1 MSFPS
6 SQISQSKFVILGG
19 GLGGALLACF
29 LGKAGH
35 SVDVYEMRDDL
46 RTTEIV
52 GGRSINLALSY
63 RGLCALEKIGL
74 AEEVLKIAVP
84 MRGRM
89 IHSRSGETAFQ
100 PYGVDD
106 SQAINSV
113 SRGGLNVILLTAAAK
128 YPSVRLFFNQ
138 KCVDVDA
145 DSGRVELIDTKTGEL
160 REVRAESIFAVDG
173 AFSAVR
179 RALQKRE
186 RFDYSQT
193 YLEHGYKEL
202 TIPAAP
208 GGGFRIEKNAL
219 HIWPRKS
226 FMMIALPNADGSFT
240 VTLFWPFEGENS
252 FAAIRDEA
260 DLQSFFARQFPDA
273 AQLLP
278 DLAAQYFHNPT
289 GSLVT
294 IRCRPWHV
302 GGRICLLGDAAH
314 AVVPFYGQ
322 GMNAAFEDVLELDAC
337 ISEFANSPE
346 RDLVMMGCTDDQ
358 MLHWRG
364 AFERFEFLRKPHADA
379 LADLAVGNFLEMR
392 DKTGSQLFLWKKKY
406 EKFLAKLLPGRFIPL
421 YVMVTFTRIPYADA
435 VRRAGIQNQ
444 TVLAGAIILVGLVV
458 AVLYW
463 AF

>member
-1 MSFPS
+1 LAIQQDIRGVDPRVNAE
-6 SQISQSKFVILGG
+6 FVIVGS

-35 SVDVYEMRDDL
+35 TVDVYEMRDDL

-74 AEEVLKIAVP
+74 ADEVLKTAVP

-89 IHSRSGETAFQ
+89 IHSRTGETAFQ

-113 SRGGLNVILLTAAAK
+113 SRGGLNVILLSAAAK
-128 YPSVRLFFNQ
+128 YPNVRLFFNE
-138 KCVDVDA
+138 KCTDA
-145 DSGRVELIDTKTGEL
+145 DADTGRLDFTNTKTGQHTNVEAKTIL
-160 REVRAESIFAVDG
+160 SVDG

-208 GGGFRIEKNAL
+208 GGGFRLEKNAL

-260 DLQSFFARQFPDA
+260 DLLSFFTAQFPDA
-273 AQLLP
+273 VPLMPELVV
-278 DLAAQYFHNPT
+278 DYFHNPT
-289 GSLVT
+289 GSMVT
-294 IRCRPWHV
+294 IRCSPWHIFSRV
-302 GGRICLLGDAAH
+302 CLLGDAAH

-322 GMNAAFEDVLELDAC
+322 GMNAAFEDVLVL
-337 ISEFANSPE
+337 SECMERSKNDLKAAFADYE
-346 RDLVMMGCTDDQ
+346 RI
-358 MLHWRG
+358 
-364 AFERFEFLRKPHADA
+364 RKPDVDA
-379 LADLAVGNFLEMR
+379 LAELAVGNFVEMR
-392 DKTGSQLFLWKKKY
+392 DKTGSRLFRWKKKY
-406 EKFLAKLLPGRFIPL
+406 EKLLAKALPGRFIPL
-421 YVMVTFTRIPYADA
+421 YVMVTFTRIPYAQA
-435 VRRAGIQNQ
+435 VRRAKRQNRI
-444 TVLAGAIILVGLVV
+444 VILAVSVFVTLIFAAWML
-458 AVLYW
+458 AT
-463 AF
+463 